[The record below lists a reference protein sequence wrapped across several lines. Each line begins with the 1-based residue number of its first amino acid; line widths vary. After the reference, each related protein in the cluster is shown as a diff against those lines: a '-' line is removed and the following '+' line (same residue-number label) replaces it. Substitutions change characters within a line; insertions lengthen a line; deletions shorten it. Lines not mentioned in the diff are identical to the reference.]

1 MRSRFSF
8 AAAFLLL
15 AATAH
20 AGDAPGA
27 KRRVQ
32 PADFGKVVM
41 NNHASKAKMSPVV
54 FQHWLH
60 RAKYT
65 CRVCHV
71 DIGFAMTTG
80 ETNVRAADN
89 AKGMYCGACHNDR
102 AKTDDGHTIFAA
114 CTLPLTPGRSGCGR
128 CHSVGSETE
137 LAYEFSAFTKR
148 LPRGRF
154 GNGIDWELAES
165 TQRIRPVDYVEGVSF
180 RRSSLKAQKDFALSS
195 KLEGMPDI
203 IFSHAK
209 HTVWS
214 GCEGCHPQIF
224 VGVKKGTTKYNMV
237 DIFQGKS
244 CGVCH
249 VNVAF
254 PMTDCQ
260 RCHSKP
266 VQ

>member
-1 MRSRFSF
+1 MRSRASL
-8 AAAFLLL
+8 ATALLL
-15 AATAH
+15 VAATAR
-20 AGDAPGA
+20 AGDAPGSS
-27 KRRVQ
+27 RRAQ

-41 NNHASKAKMSPVV
+41 NDFSTKAKMPPVV

-65 CRVCHV
+65 CRLCHV
-71 DIGFAMTTG
+71 DIGFAMTAG

-89 AKGMYCGACHNDR
+89 AKGIFCGACHNDR
-102 AKTDDGHTIFAA
+102 VKTDDGRTIFAA
-114 CTLPLTPGRSGCGR
+114 CTLPLQPGRAGCGR
-128 CHSVGSETE
+128 CHSGGSQGE
-137 LAYEFSAFTKR
+137 LAYDFSSFTKTF
-148 LPRGRF
+148 PRGRF

-165 TQRIRPVDYVEGVSF
+165 SQRIRPIDYVEGVSF
-180 RRSSLKAQKDFALSS
+180 RRASLKAQKNFALSA

-224 VGVKKGTTKYNMV
+224 VGVKKGTTKFTMV

-254 PMTDCQ
+254 PMIDCQ